1 TPDKSTRDDF
11 TGADQIRE
19 EGLRL
24 AAGLR
29 ESGTVPDIVAV
40 HDPAEGEAFSG
51 LTPLVLA
58 GHAHAR
64 STRLLPTGTRLF
76 VQGSTG
82 GAGLRGLE
90 HEAPTPIGLSVLYF
104 SRATHRLQGW
114 DDLRLGGL
122 GLTSAHIERKL
133 EPDPDR
139 TIDPTPPATS
149 PPPAPAAPLSPPA
162 RPGRLSL
169 GPCAPAPSFPWR
181 RPESV

>member
-1 TPDKSTRDDF
+1 
-11 TGADQIRE
+11 
-19 EGLRL
+19 LRL

-90 HEAPTPIGLSVLYF
+90 HEEPTPIDLSVLYF

-149 PPPAPAAPLSPPA
+149 PPPAPPPPLP
-162 RPGRLSL
+162 PGR
-169 GPCAPAPSFPWR
+169 PPRPPPPRPTPPPPRPPPPPPHPPHPACPR
-181 RPESV
+181 T